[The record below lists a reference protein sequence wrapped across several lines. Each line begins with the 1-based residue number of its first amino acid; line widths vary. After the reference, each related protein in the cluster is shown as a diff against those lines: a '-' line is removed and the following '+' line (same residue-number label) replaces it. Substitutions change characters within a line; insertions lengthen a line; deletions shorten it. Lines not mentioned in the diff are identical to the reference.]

1 MKSCDRC
8 KIETTLTKMSWFNLD
23 MICMKCCEKEKDHPK
38 YEEAKRV
45 ELEECIKGNMNFKG
59 IGYTELEVKNA
70 TRS

>member
-1 MKSCDRC
+1 
-8 KIETTLTKMSWFNLD
+8 
-23 MICMKCCEKEKDHPK
+23 PK